1 MTDPE
6 IETELVDH
14 VMKFCPCP
22 KASHP
27 TSQRRKVK
35 PGKAVCFILSYFAL
49 YKN

>member
-22 KASHP
+22 KASQP
-27 TSQRRKVK
+27 TSQRREMK
-35 PGKAVCFILSYFAL
+35 PSKAVYSILSYFAL